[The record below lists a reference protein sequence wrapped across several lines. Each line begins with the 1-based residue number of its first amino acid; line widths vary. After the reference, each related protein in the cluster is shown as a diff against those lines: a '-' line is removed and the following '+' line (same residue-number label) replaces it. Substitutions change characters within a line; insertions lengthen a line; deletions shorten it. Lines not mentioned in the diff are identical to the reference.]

1 MVASTSHPS
10 NAWEF
15 NAAGF
20 ARTIAAR
27 RAELGL
33 STREVSRRAAISQ
46 AYVVALERARVDDG
60 QRTPTPT
67 VDVLARLAE
76 ALETAPDHLLR
87 LAIRRTGQHVLL
99 LVDGDDRR
107 SPLAAAQRVT
117 GDDIDWVWASSS
129 AADHRADRLAHHH
142 IDLRRT
148 RTSAYEPTAIARSL
162 RTELEGLVADI
173 EGCQLGIVFAET
185 SAVMASLDDPNVI
198 IEFEHAWDD
207 VVTDAA
213 HHAGAHAAWNI
224 CVYELPAVQGLP
236 EPVTAMADLMRSHD
250 TVWYSRRTTVLTGA
264 SAALGAFERLRP
276 EGVRR
281 ADWDVTARAIVA
293 ELGYAA

>member
-87 LAIRRTGQHVLL
+87 LAIRRAGQHVLL

-107 SPLAAAQRVT
+107 SPLAAAQRIT
-117 GDDIDWVWASSS
+117 GDDVDWVWASSS
-129 AADHRADRLAHHH
+129 SADHRADRLAHHH

-148 RTSAYEPTAIARSL
+148 RPSAYEPAAIAGAL
-162 RTELEGLVADI
+162 HTELHGLGTDI
-173 EGCQLGIVFAET
+173 EGRQLGLVFAET
-185 SAVMASLDDPNVI
+185 SAVMAALDEPNVV
-198 IEFEHAWDD
+198 IEFEHAWGE
-207 VVTDAA
+207 VVANAA
-213 HHAGAHAAWNI
+213 HEAGAHAAWNV

-236 EPVTAMADLMRSHD
+236 EPVAAITDLMRSHD
-250 TVWYSRRTTVLTGA
+250 AVWYSRRNSVLTGA

-281 ADWDVTARAIVA
+281 ADWDVTARSIVA
-293 ELGYAA
+293 DLGFAA